1 MSLQHNIQTE
11 FQLHMAKDTQ
21 YISHQSGP
29 DGMVAWSADENRIWQ
44 DLLERQLEVIQGR
57 ACNEFMHGL
66 KLLDLPTNRVPQL
79 SEVNAVLER
88 ETGWQVEQVPSLIN
102 FDDFFRLLANK
113 RFPVATFIRSRAEF
127 DYLQEPDIF
136 HEIFGHCPLLT
147 NPAFAH
153 YTHTYGKLAYAA
165 SKEDRVYL
173 ARLYW
178 FTVEF
183 GLLKTPQGVRVYGGG
198 ILSSPSETVYSL
210 ESKVAE
216 HQDLVPL
223 EVMRTPYRID
233 ILQPIYFLLQSF
245 EQLFE
250 IAEMDMMALVEK
262 AKGLGLHP
270 AKFPAKIKQAS

>member
-1 MSLQHNIQTE
+1 L
-11 FQLHMAKDTQ
+11 
-21 YISHQSGP
+21 
-29 DGMVAWSADENRIWQ
+29 VAWSADENRIWQ

-57 ACNEFMHGL
+57 ACDEFMHGL

-102 FDDFFRLLANK
+102 FDEFFRLLANK

-183 GLLKTPQGVRVYGGG
+183 GLLKTPQGIRVYGGG

-210 ESKVAE
+210 ESKTAE

-262 AKGLGLHP
+262 AKVLGLHP
-270 AKFPAKIKQAS
+270 AKFPPKIKKAS